1 MPDLISYLEKN
12 GFYPRREDIEAILRR
27 LDHDANRMLSYDE
40 FCELASVQDREQE
53 KKEDDFI
60 QDDSKTD
67 LRRANSGDAFNSPAP
82 KDGEVQ
88 EEEEG
93 EEQKTAEQK
102 KIGASKAGKKSTAP
116 AKALKPE
123 QTPARSAAKRPAT
136 SEDRKRRED
145 SEKAAAEER
154 QALQQSIEDEK
165 QRLQEEAE
173 QRERD
178 LIEAQEKRER
188 EW

>member
-88 EEEEG
+88 EEEG